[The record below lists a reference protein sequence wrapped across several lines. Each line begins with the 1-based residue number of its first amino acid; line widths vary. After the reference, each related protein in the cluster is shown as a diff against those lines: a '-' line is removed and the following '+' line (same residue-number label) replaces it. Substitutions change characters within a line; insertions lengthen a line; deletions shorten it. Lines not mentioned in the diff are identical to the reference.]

1 MKGVKN
7 KKETLFPEVGR
18 PPIVTKVERIYGGVG
33 ESLFGDTLMVIFR
46 KNLQAYSAT
55 EWKNTLATKKLLF
68 AKPNDSFLSH
78 K

>member
-1 MKGVKN
+1 M
-7 KKETLFPEVGR
+7 GR
-18 PPIVTKVERIYGGVG
+18 PPIVTKGERIYDGVG

>member
-18 PPIVTKVERIYGGVG
+18 PPIVTKVERIYGSVG